1 MTCNDLQAKL
11 ANNPKDCFKES
22 VVTIIDKFKR
32 SRQTRFAN
40 SNKCDVNSIHV
51 HNDKPIPY
59 LVKQFKDSNSIKSRV
74 YKSLTPDQQSAW
86 LSYYDSN
93 KQLRIMTD
101 EQHRQ
106 FHDTHKFD
114 VKTGMFVE
122 LASTQLES
130 CIHQTSIAS
139 SVKRKQSNE
148 TSPNES
154 GNDISKSLSK
164 KSCKLIDK
172 SPVDKIDKP
181 IKTKRSTT
189 KSVNHDSD
197 SNNSDNN
204 DEPPTKLT
212 PPVTT
217 TNVIKTKVARAKKSH
232 K

>member
-1 MTCNDLQAKL
+1 MTCNDFRESI
-11 ANNPKDCFKES
+11 AN
-22 VVTIIDKFKR
+22 VIDKFKR

-59 LVKQFKDSNSIKSRV
+59 LVKQFKDANSIKSRV

-114 VKTGMFVE
+114 VKSGTFIESVTT
-122 LASTQLES
+122 TQVDS
-130 CIHQTSIAS
+130 HTQSSITPTNVKS
-139 SVKRKQSNE
+139 KQSVKSDVNSDVNV
-148 TSPNES
+148 T
-154 GNDISKSLSK
+154 KSSSK
-164 KSCKLIDK
+164 KSCKVVDKPTVESVDK
-172 SPVDKIDKP
+172 SAV
-181 IKTKRSTT
+181 KTKRSTT
-189 KSVNHDSD
+189 KSNIHDSD
-197 SNNSDNN
+197 NNSDDND
-204 DEPPTKLT
+204 DEPTSTSTPSLTK
-212 PPVTT
+212 PSSIPVTT